1 MANAKSAKGL
11 VTSEDLSA
19 YHVRSYSRRA
29 TSDNQSFVSTQ
40 TDGKTHRVPG
50 NRDAGFDI
58 SLFADD
64 TNDDVPKALREGNT
78 ITVKLENEDSSHTM
92 IVDEASLEVNVET
105 GELIGISLTCSA
117 VDADSYDATS

>member
-58 SLFADD
+58 SLFAD
-64 TNDDVPKALREGNT
+64 EGNT